1 MNVTKMYKITAMS
14 DIYHLVKSTDYK
26 LELFV

>member
-14 DIYHLVKSTDYK
+14 DIYYLVKSTDYK